1 MDKAIWRASSMN
13 RGEEAVGSTVGVF
26 PSWFWHRDE
35 CEHFQ
40 KGFMGWVKI
49 ILKAKLG
56 KNESFCYLISVF

>member
-1 MDKAIWRASSMN
+1 MACLFDEQG
-13 RGEEAVGSTVGVF
+13 RGGRGKHRRRFFRHGFGT
-26 PSWFWHRDE
+26 RDE